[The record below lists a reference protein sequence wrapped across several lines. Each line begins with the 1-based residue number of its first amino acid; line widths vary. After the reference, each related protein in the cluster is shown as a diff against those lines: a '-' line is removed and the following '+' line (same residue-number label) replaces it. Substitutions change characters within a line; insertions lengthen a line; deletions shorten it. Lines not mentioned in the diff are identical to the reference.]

1 MPGGSRG
8 SPIDLTAE
16 VATTSKRKQ
25 SHHSTAGGTN
35 AEAPAVSPNTKR
47 VKTKAEPGE
56 EKRLRPF
63 RKQAPKAFDNIWFRA
78 TTQRFFVL
86 KRTRRDTDECPEEE
100 FELAGTTGNV
110 YTVRIARQPSCNC
123 PIGKTRQQCKHT
135 VYVRLTWHMFLQPI
149 LCPEY

>member
-1 MPGGSRG
+1 MPAGSRG
-8 SPIDLTAE
+8 SPIDLTE
-16 VATTSKRKQ
+16 GVATASKRKQ
-25 SHHSTAGGTN
+25 PHDTTWEQTNTA
-35 AEAPAVSPNTKR
+35 ALVVPPNTKK
-47 VKTKAEPGE
+47 VKVDAETGE

-86 KRTRRDTDECPEEE
+86 KWTRCDAADCPEEE

-110 YTVRIARQPSCNC
+110 YTVRIARQPTCNC

-135 VYVRLTWHMFLQPI
+135 VYVRLT
-149 LCPEY
+149 